1 MSLYFEFMSG
11 AGLPRSWNNAA
22 STAPIEMSTNDSFFL
37 QILFPKGLEA
47 PLNTLKCVERPR
59 KIVEFCHLRE
69 VGTQHIIEY

>member
-1 MSLYFEFMSG
+1 MSLYFGFMSG

-22 STAPIEMSTNDSFFL
+22 STAPIEMSTNDSVFFL

-59 KIVEFCHLRE
+59 KNRGILSLQ
-69 VGTQHIIEY
+69 GSGNPAYY